1 MTKKPDYP
9 LDQPMRVSNP
19 TGKAIDFQHN
29 GGLHSLPKG
38 VSTWPFEIAERL
50 ERKFGASGVRITFVR
65 DEALL
70 TEAAP
75 EPEVPA
81 VAPEAVTEVEVVPE
95 SVPEADS
102 TPAPEVELPLDTP
115 ASTDVETPAEPEPP
129 AEPKEP

>member
-19 TGKAIDFQHN
+19 SGKAIDFQHD
-29 GGLHSLPKG
+29 GGLHSLPMG
-38 VSTWPFEIAERL
+38 VSTWSFEIAERL
-50 ERKFGASGVRITFVR
+50 ERKFGALGVRITFVR
-65 DEALL
+65 EEPMPE
-70 TEAAP
+70 TP
-75 EPEVPA
+75 VEPEVPLA
-81 VAPEAVTEVEVVPE
+81 APEVDVVPE
-95 SVPEADS
+95 PVPEPEADS